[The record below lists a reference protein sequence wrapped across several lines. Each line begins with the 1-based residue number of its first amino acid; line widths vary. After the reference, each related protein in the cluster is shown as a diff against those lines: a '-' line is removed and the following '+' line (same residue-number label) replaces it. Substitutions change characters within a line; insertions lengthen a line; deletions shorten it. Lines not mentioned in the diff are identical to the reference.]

1 MSHAGNEAMRTSHL
15 RRRLAVPAAALAL
28 GLVAAACSSG
38 SSDSDGVSGGDE
50 LPAEGPLTMAWYGSD
65 ARNAAVQAVVDV
77 FGEENPDLVIETQ
90 PTTFDGHWDRLSVQ
104 ASANNLPCIP
114 AMQSRYQTRYEDRG
128 SLLPLE
134 DLIEDGTIDVSGI
147 PAEVVE
153 SNRNADGHIYSIP
166 YGIWYEGAVLN
177 VPALEDAGVPV
188 PEPDND
194 WAGYVDW
201 AAEVQPQ
208 LGEAYAL
215 ASQGGSI
222 TQFQMWALSKGEDL
236 FADTEAGFSKET
248 LVEWYDMWLGA
259 IEAGATPSADVASE
273 YAGVPTNQGMMAV
286 GLTLV
291 SATGDN
297 NASDMQLTLDQNGL
311 GAVSMAPAP
320 TGGQPQVVGANS
332 WAISENCTNVAAAVD
347 FINYFINSS
356 DGAFTLETQTGL
368 PPVTSIADEMLAS
381 DEVAPS
387 IKERIDLYNEILAGG
402 GTVDIWPD
410 GTQQLVAQFTTR
422 WEEVAFGQS
431 TPDAAADAFIAQLE
445 TALSG
450 F

>member
-1 MSHAGNEAMRTSHL
+1 MNHAGNEAMRSRNT
-15 RRRLAVPAAALAL
+15 RRRLALPAAALAV
-28 GLVAAACSSG
+28 GLVTVACSG
-38 SSDSDGVSGGDE
+38 GGDEAPGGSE

-65 ARNAAVQAVVDV
+65 ARNAAVQEVVDI
-77 FGEENPDLVIETQ
+77 FGEQNPDLVIETQ

-104 ASANNLPCIP
+104 ASANNLPCLP
-114 AMQSRYQTRYEDRG
+114 AMQSRYQARYEDRG
-128 SLLPLE
+128 SLLPL
-134 DLIEDGTIDVSGI
+134 DGLIEDGTIDVSGI
-147 PAEVVE
+147 PDEVVE
-153 SNRNADGHIYSIP
+153 SNRNADGNIYSIP
-166 YGIWYEGAVLN
+166 YGIWYEGGVLN
-177 VPALEDAGVPV
+177 LPALEQAGVAA
-188 PEPDND
+188 PEREAD

-201 AAEVQPQ
+201 AIQAQPQ
-208 LGEAYAL
+208 LGDTYAL

-222 TQFQMWALSKGEDL
+222 TQFQMWALSQGENL

-248 LVEWYDMWLGA
+248 LVDWYELWLGA
-259 IEAGATPSADVASE
+259 IESGATPSADVAAE

-297 NASDMQLTLDQNGL
+297 NASDMQITLDQNGM

-332 WAISENCTNVAAAVD
+332 WAIAENCTNVAAAAD
-347 FINYFINSS
+347 FISFFINSS
-356 DGAFTLETQTGL
+356 EGAFILQTQTGL
-368 PPVTSIADEMLAS
+368 PPVTSIADEMLA
-381 DEVAPS
+381 DPDVAPS
-387 IKERIDLYNEILAGG
+387 IKERIELYNDVLAAG

-410 GTQQLVAQFTTR
+410 GTQQLVGQFTTA

-431 TPDAAADAFIAQLE
+431 TPDAAADAFIAQVE

>member
-1 MSHAGNEAMRTSHL
+1 MSHAGNDAMRQRRL
-15 RRRLAVPAAALAL
+15 RRRLAVPTAALSL
-28 GLVAAACSSG
+28 VLVAAACSSG
-38 SSDSDGVSGGDE
+38 GEEAPGGDE
-50 LPAEGPLTMAWYGSD
+50 LPAEGPLTMSWYGSD
-65 ARNAAVQAVVDV
+65 ARNAAVQAVVDT
-77 FGEENPDLVIETQ
+77 FGEQHPDLVIETQ

-104 ASANNLPCIP
+104 ASANNLPCLP
-114 AMQSRYQTRYEDRG
+114 AMQSRYQARYEDRG

-134 DLIEDGTIDVSGI
+134 GLIEDGTIDVSGI
-147 PAEVVE
+147 PEEVVE

-177 VPALEDAGVPV
+177 VPALEDAQVAA
-188 PEPDND
+188 PDPGED

-201 AAEVQPQ
+201 AAEAQPQ
-208 LGEAYAL
+208 LGDSYAL

-222 TQFQMWALSKGEDL
+222 TQFQMWALSQGENL
-236 FADTEAGFSKET
+236 FSETEAGFSKET
-248 LVEWYDMWLGA
+248 LVEWFELWLGA
-259 IEAGATPSADVASE
+259 IDDGLTPSADLAAE

-286 GLTLV
+286 GLTFV

-297 NASDMQLTLDQNGL
+297 NASDMQITLDQNGL

-332 WAISENCTNVAAAVD
+332 WAISENCTNVAAAAD
-347 FINYFINSS
+347 FISYFINSA

-368 PPVTSIADEMLAS
+368 PPVTSIADELLAS
-381 DEVAPS
+381 DDVTDS
-387 IKERIDLYNEILAGG
+387 IKERIELYNEVLAAG

-410 GTQQLVAQFTTR
+410 GTQQLVTQFTTR

-431 TPDAAADAFIAQLE
+431 SPDAAADAFIAQLE

>member
-1 MSHAGNEAMRTSHL
+1 MSHAGNDAMRTHRR
-15 RRRLAVPAAALAL
+15 RRRLSVPAAALAI
-28 GLVAAACSSG
+28 GLVAACSG
-38 SSDSDGVSGGDE
+38 GTEDAPGGDE

-65 ARNAAVQAVVDV
+65 ARNAAVQEVVDV
-77 FGEENPDLVIETQ
+77 FGEENPDLAIETQ

-104 ASANNLPCIP
+104 ASANNLPCVP

-134 DLIEDGTIDVSGI
+134 GLIEDGTIDVSGI
-147 PAEVVE
+147 PEEVVE

-177 VPALEDAGVPV
+177 VPALEDAGV
-188 PEPDND
+188 EPPDPGLD

-201 AAEVQPQ
+201 GIQAQPS
-208 LGEAYAL
+208 LGDSYAL

-222 TQFQMWALSKGEDL
+222 TQFQMWALSKGENL
-236 FADTEAGFSKET
+236 FADAEAGFSKET
-248 LVEWYDMWLGA
+248 LVEWYEMWMGA
-259 IEAGATPSADVASE
+259 IDDGATPSAELASE

-286 GLTLV
+286 GLTYV

-311 GAVSMAPAP
+311 GAVSMAGAP
-320 TGGQPQVVGANS
+320 TGSQPQVVGANS
-332 WAISENCTNVAAAVD
+332 WAISENCTNVAAAAD
-347 FINYFINSS
+347 FIDWFINYSQ
-356 DGAFTLETQTGL
+356 GAFTLQTQTGL
-368 PPVTSIADEMLAS
+368 PPVTSVADEMLAS
-381 DEVAPS
+381 DDVADS
-387 IKERIDLYNEILAGG
+387 IKERIELYNEVLADGG
-402 GTVDIWPD
+402 SVDIWPD
-410 GTQQLVAQFTTR
+410 GTQQLVTQFTTR

-431 TPDAAADAFIAQLE
+431 TPDAAADAFISQLE